1 MPNRASRGKIGN
13 NVKLQLCNTISATCC
28 FYLYGCQK
36 TETSQRVEWLQT
48 KDMERD
54 LSHPLLPFSRIAPSW
69 EDLGFISKP
78 FAIFQSAISHVL
90 QHSEWKQKIGTW
102 SEETDKE
109 SWKKPAGPRN
119 SYCQAGI
126 SRQPSAAPVY
136 QECNKHS
143 LRSFKGQ
150 GQTNFL
156 WRVFLFIG
164 IWMQMLLGL
173 SVSLFLDWGHFNFHK
188 RIQMIRSNL
197 SHT

>member
-1 MPNRASRGKIGN
+1 MICSLNKIGN
-13 NVKLQLCNTISATCC
+13 NITLQQCNTISATCC

-54 LSHPLLPFSRIAPSW
+54 LSHPLLPFTRIEPSWDW

-102 SEETDKE
+102 SEQTYKE

-119 SYCQAGI
+119 SYYQAGI

-136 QECNKHS
+136 QKGNKHS

-150 GQTNFL
+150 GQTIFL
-156 WRVFLFIG
+156 YRNMNANAFGAFCFFIS
-164 IWMQMLLGL
+164 WLRA
-173 SVSLFLDWGHFNFHK
+173 F
-188 RIQMIRSNL
+188 
-197 SHT
+197 